1 MSRLKEIQDG
11 YEKFTWIKMKV
22 AVKELLDMVGSSN
35 LAAEIFQSDCEKKD
49 KRIAE
54 LESQLAHKEE
64 LRQEALGCLK
74 NATSRADKLEAL
86 NRNLQESLDGA
97 NLDIE
102 ALQAQLAAL
111 QVKLT
116 NTEWHLANEANL
128 HAEAAAQLDDL
139 KFRLKCSRS
148 EVASY
153 SERAEK
159 AEQLF
164 ADINTNW

>member
-1 MSRLKEIQDG
+1 MSIKRYRFYIDPDTHCFCEMEEIADG
-11 YEKFTWIKMKV
+11 SYV
-22 AVKELLDMVGSSN
+22 AHEDY
-35 LAAEIFQSDCEKKD
+35 AE
-49 KRIAE
+49 
-54 LESQLAHKEE
+54 
-64 LRQEALGCLK
+64 
-74 NATSRADKLEAL
+74 
-86 NRNLQESLDGA
+86 
-97 NLDIE
+97 
-102 ALQAQLAAL
+102 LQAQLAAL